1 MPDMSNKSADN
12 LMKDFEKL
20 KSEQMAFF
28 NNISKVKP
36 LTLDSILNT
45 PAPNG
50 SSVAGDSES
59 FRLQLKKIEADTK
72 AKELE
77 TPAVARYI
85 GTGDTLKSNNYMVYR
100 FNTCSR
106 SYPRY
111 AFRQNRRLW
120 ARFSQCWQLSQD
132 SCWCKS
138 LTFFEA

>member
-1 MPDMSNKSADN
+1 MPDISNKSADN

-85 GTGDTLKSNNYMVYR
+85 GTGDTLKAIIIWSI
-100 FNTCSR
+100 
-106 SYPRY
+106 
-111 AFRQNRRLW
+111 A
-120 ARFSQCWQLSQD
+120 
-132 SCWCKS
+132 
-138 LTFFEA
+138 LTLVLALILAMLLGKTDVVGAILPVLATVTGFLVGAKV

>member
-45 PAPNG
+45 PASNG

-85 GTGDTLKSNNYMVYR
+85 GTGDTLKAIIIWSI
-100 FNTCSR
+100 
-106 SYPRY
+106 
-111 AFRQNRRLW
+111 A
-120 ARFSQCWQLSQD
+120 
-132 SCWCKS
+132 
-138 LTFFEA
+138 LTLVLALILAMLLGKTDVVGAILPVLATVTGFLVGAKV